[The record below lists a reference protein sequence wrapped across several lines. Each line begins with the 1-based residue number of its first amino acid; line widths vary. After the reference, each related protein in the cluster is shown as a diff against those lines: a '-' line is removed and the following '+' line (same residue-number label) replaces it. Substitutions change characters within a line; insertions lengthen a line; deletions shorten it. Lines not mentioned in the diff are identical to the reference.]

1 MPTTARPQPTTPK
14 KRPNYKIDRYLKGWK
29 VFVDTCSLMC
39 EGADAF
45 FRDAI
50 PRFQQ
55 AGQEILCP
63 LRCLEEINR
72 HLQSK
77 ETEKR
82 HKAKQAK
89 HLVDTLKVAGILD
102 VRAEESDNFADNVF
116 QRVFIQHRIKHRLLL
131 ITQDRGLATD
141 LMLMNG
147 SLAVTQAHPIHVLKI
162 QPDGTLNILRSKIDD
177 HWMTLP
183 KQNGTPDGQVAHPKV
198 YRKDPPARHP
208 KPAPRSA
215 QSTQAQGAPR
225 TQPKPQ
231 AQPQLQQTP
240 PVVDTTQDA
249 FAPLA
254 GSPFISVGGSFT
266 VYSTPQPQ
274 PQPQSVAASAPAPR
288 PQATESAGQDKPV
301 RREAPKRQPAKEQR
315 PNSMQRPGAVKR
327 RPAPSVTDRREK
339 HRFALP
345 TTVTTLVDAQIN
357 VAEMPS
363 EGSVVRD
370 EQGQTYMLVKEL
382 GSGGEGIVYETGT
395 DLVAKIYRRDKN
407 TTLKMEKIRRIT
419 AHPLQYQGICAPVK
433 MLFTLSDEFVGYLMP
448 RAQGHDL
455 LRCLLVR
462 PLLEKRFAGWTK
474 ADLVRLCITIL
485 MKIQYLHNRN
495 VILGDINLS
504 NIKVV
509 SPTEVYLVDCDSYQI
524 EDLPCPVGQIN
535 FTAPEIQDSKFAEIL
550 RTKGNEY
557 FAVATMLFMILVPGK
572 TPYAH
577 QGGQGGADNIKEALF
592 PYPYEDRGT
601 GMVPPGV
608 WGFVWSHMTYE
619 IKKSFGHTFDMRG
632 DHYDEASRLTVDDWL
647 ERLRHYHK
655 LLTNGMLLRQD
666 EMSND
671 IFPTRLK
678 KNVESRMYTCR
689 LCSQDFDEKSG
700 REGICNHCLKYRGT
714 VYACEQCGAEIVM
727 SNFDR
732 YVLKKPL
739 KPLCAACFE
748 EKRRARQ
755 EAIDRRNAIVYTA
768 NCTNCGAAIQLTQGE
783 CDFYDQKG
791 WTYPKRCKACR
802 ENPQR
807 VQSQYRSSSSAST
820 GDGFLTGLI
829 KGLFGLK

>member
-183 KQNGTPDGQVAHPKV
+183 KQNGTPDCQVARPKV
-198 YRKDPPARHP
+198 YRKDPPTRNP
-208 KPAPRSA
+208 KPA
-215 QSTQAQGAPR
+215 TQVVQGHKAPR
-225 TQPKPQ
+225 M
-231 AQPQLQQTP
+231 QPQPRPTA
-240 PVVDTTQDA
+240 PVVDRTQDA

-266 VYSTPQPQ
+266 VYSTPHPQ

-327 RPAPSVTDRREK
+327 RPAPNATERREK

-345 TTVTTLVDAQIN
+345 TTVTTMVDAQIN

-407 TTLKMEKIRRIT
+407 T
-419 AHPLQYQGICAPVK
+419 G
-433 MLFTLSDEFVGYLMP
+433 VG
-448 RAQGHDL
+448 
-455 LRCLLVR
+455 C
-462 PLLEKRFAGWTK
+462 
-474 ADLVRLCITIL
+474 
-485 MKIQYLHNRN
+485 
-495 VILGDINLS
+495 
-504 NIKVV
+504 
-509 SPTEVYLVDCDSYQI
+509 
-524 EDLPCPVGQIN
+524 
-535 FTAPEIQDSKFAEIL
+535 EIWI
-550 RTKGNEY
+550 
-557 FAVATMLFMILVPGK
+557 
-572 TPYAH
+572 
-577 QGGQGGADNIKEALF
+577 
-592 PYPYEDRGT
+592 
-601 GMVPPGV
+601 
-608 WGFVWSHMTYE
+608 
-619 IKKSFGHTFDMRG
+619 
-632 DHYDEASRLTVDDWL
+632 
-647 ERLRHYHK
+647 
-655 LLTNGMLLRQD
+655 
-666 EMSND
+666 
-671 IFPTRLK
+671 
-678 KNVESRMYTCR
+678 
-689 LCSQDFDEKSG
+689 
-700 REGICNHCLKYRGT
+700 
-714 VYACEQCGAEIVM
+714 
-727 SNFDR
+727 
-732 YVLKKPL
+732 
-739 KPLCAACFE
+739 
-748 EKRRARQ
+748 
-755 EAIDRRNAIVYTA
+755 
-768 NCTNCGAAIQLTQGE
+768 
-783 CDFYDQKG
+783 
-791 WTYPKRCKACR
+791 
-802 ENPQR
+802 
-807 VQSQYRSSSSAST
+807 
-820 GDGFLTGLI
+820 
-829 KGLFGLK
+829 